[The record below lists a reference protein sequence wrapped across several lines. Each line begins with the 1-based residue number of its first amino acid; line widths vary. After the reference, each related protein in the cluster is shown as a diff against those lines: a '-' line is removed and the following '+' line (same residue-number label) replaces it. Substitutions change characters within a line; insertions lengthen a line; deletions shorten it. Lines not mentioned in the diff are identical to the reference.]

1 MQSFFSVRNCLGAI
15 GVAGTA
21 LLLWFTT
28 TLWLEAREQRR
39 DAALLLASTTIEDRL
54 LNGAR
59 DWAGERAS
67 VYRALNAPGPTTAE
81 ERRAI
86 EAAGDASVAALAK
99 ARENL
104 GDIAFAGAA
113 DRVARL
119 RVEVASALALAHEAR
134 DQKLA
139 ARWFGAITAL
149 IEASQRLR
157 VDARYRA
164 PTSLRDVEA
173 LQDLRHAVWVMDEFA
188 GREAALVAGLL
199 AADYA
204 LVVEDVDRLSA
215 YRGHI
220 ALAWTAVETY
230 ARGPAAFAEV
240 VAAIDAVRTGFFEA
254 LERIRAPIIAAGME
268 GAPYPVSA
276 REWLAEAAA
285 AAEPLG
291 HLSATARAVS
301 TRLARAREAE
311 GARRLAIATV
321 IFTATLAIA
330 AVSIWIVVFWIVRPL
345 DRITRAMSRLSAGD
359 PGIDVPGTGGL
370 GEIGTMARAV
380 QAFKES
386 AEARARE
393 IAAANEELEAR
404 VAERTT
410 ELALARDEAVAANLA
425 KSRFLANMSHELRT
439 PLHAIIGF
447 SETLVEEARDEGA
460 EGNDIEAFESIYFSS
475 KHLLAL
481 ISDVLDISK
490 IEAGKMEV
498 DLEHFSIAE
507 VVAEAEA
514 LIRPIAE
521 ERSNRLVVQLADGLG
536 TIFSD
541 PTKVRQSLF
550 NLLSNA
556 CKFTRNGEVSLD
568 IRRDRRG
575 AREELT
581 FAVRDTGI
589 GMTAE
594 QLDKVFSAFVQADA
608 STTREYGGSGLG
620 LAITKSLCEL
630 LGGELRV
637 TSVPGKGSTF
647 VMRLPAEA
655 PARPTATVPV
665 DSAATDLLVTEEEKS
680 SPLRPRAPAA
690 ARRAS

>member
-1 MQSFFSVRNCLGAI
+1 MLVVQEL
-15 GVAGTA
+15 
-21 LLLWFTT
+21 
-28 TLWLEAREQRR
+28 
-39 DAALLLASTTIEDRL
+39 
-54 LNGAR
+54 
-59 DWAGERAS
+59 
-67 VYRALNAPGPTTAE
+67 LNAPGPITAE

-86 EAAGDASVAALAK
+86 EAARDASVAALAT
-99 ARENL
+99 ARESL
-104 GDIAFAGAA
+104 GDTTFAGAHGDDVEALESAA

-119 RVEVASALALAHEAR
+119 RAEVASALALAREAR
-134 DQKLA
+134 DRKLA

-149 IEASQRLR
+149 IETSQRLR

-215 YRGHI
+215 YRGRI
-220 ALAWTAVETY
+220 AEAWTAVETY
-230 ARGPAAFAEV
+230 ARGPAAFPEV
-240 VAAIDAVRTGFFEA
+240 VATIDAVRAGFFEA
-254 LERIRAPIIAAGME
+254 FERIREPIVTAGME
-268 GAPYPVSA
+268 GVPYPVSA
-276 REWLAEAAA
+276 RGWLAQASA
-285 AAEPLG
+285 AAEPLD
-291 HLSATARAVS
+291 HLGATARAVS

-311 GARRLAIATV
+311 GARRLSIATV
-321 IFTATLAIA
+321 IFAATLAIA
-330 AVSIWIVVFWIVRPL
+330 AFSIWILVFWIVRPL
-345 DRITRAMSRLSAGD
+345 DRITQAMSRLSAGE
-359 PGIDVPGTGGL
+359 PGIDVPGTGRP

-393 IAAANEELEAR
+393 IADTNEELRRLNDELEAR
-404 VAERTT
+404 VAERTA
-410 ELALARDEAVAANLA
+410 ELALARDEAVDANRA
-425 KSRFLANMSHELRT
+425 KSGFLANMSHELRT

-460 EGNDIEAFESIYFSS
+460 DGDDIEAFESIYFSS

-498 DLEHFSIAE
+498 DLEHFAIAE
-507 VVAEAEA
+507 VVAEVEA
-514 LIRPIAE
+514 TIRPIAE

-556 CKFTRNGEVSLD
+556 CKFTRNGEISLD
-568 IRRDRRG
+568 IRRERPG
-575 AREELT
+575 AQEELV

-589 GMTAE
+589 GMTEE
-594 QLDKVFSAFVQADA
+594 QLAKLFRSFVQADA

-620 LAITKSLCEL
+620 LAITKGLCEL
-630 LGGELRV
+630 LGGGLSA
-637 TSVPGKGSTF
+637 TSVLGIGSTF
-647 VMRLPAEA
+647 VMRLPTEA
-655 PARPTATVPV
+655 PARTTAVEPV
-665 DSAATDLLVTEEEKS
+665 DGAATDLNVTEEETP
-680 SPLRPRAPAA
+680 SPVEARAPAVA
-690 ARRAS
+690 GESP